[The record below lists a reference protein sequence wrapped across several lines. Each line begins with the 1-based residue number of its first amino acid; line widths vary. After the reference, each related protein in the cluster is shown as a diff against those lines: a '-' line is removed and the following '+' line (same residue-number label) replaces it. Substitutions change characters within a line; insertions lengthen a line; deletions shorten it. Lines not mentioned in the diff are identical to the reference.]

1 MLTVVVIAAQ
11 MVLWSKAAFE
21 IRRAGNP
28 AKPNLQ
34 AMQSHHYTKVPR

>member
-1 MLTVVVIAAQ
+1 

-34 AMQSHHYTKVPR
+34 AMAVVPLHESDRANVSAALLR